1 MSNGKSNGTG
11 PRHSGSNGSAAG
23 SAHPNGQVGS
33 LNCAEFF
40 RNPYGMYEDESIETA
55 IEARCGS
62 SDSFTNSQIPNLRI
76 FFTMFIM
83 ISFLTDKLR
92 KKPVLDQRIFFFFGW
107 EQFLQSFCWSTS
119 AYKSY
124 HKWRSHEWY
133 DICTSAPAKALQKL
147 SPSRKA
153 ILK

>member
-92 KKPVLDQRIFFFFGW
+92 KKPVLDQRIFVFFWMGTIFAKLLL
-107 EQFLQSFCWSTS
+107 E
-119 AYKSY
+119 
-124 HKWRSHEWY
+124 HKC
-133 DICTSAPAKALQKL
+133 I
-147 SPSRKA
+147 
-153 ILK
+153 